1 MSKEVQAKSL
11 KQLAQEAVTLSA
23 LMNGRDKVSTEEII
37 KAYPDGFTVAAVDM
51 VETET
56 ESYPVLLMKEDD
68 NVFYCGGVVLKKIVS
83 SWIDS
88 YGTADA
94 VNAALS
100 KEDIRIKLE
109 ETQTKDKKKS
119 LTKAMIM

>member
-1 MSKEVQAKSL
+1 MGNEVTKKSL
-11 KQLAQEAVTLSA
+11 KQLAQEAVTLSP

-37 KAYPDGFTVAAVDM
+37 KAYPEGFTVAAVDM

-56 ESYPVLLMKEDD
+56 ESYPVILMKEDN

-83 SWIDS
+83 GWIDT

-94 VNAALS
+94 VNEAL
-100 KEDIRIKLE
+100 KAEDIKIKLE

-119 LTKAMIM
+119 LTKAIIL